1 MRRLVVLFCLF
12 LLCIQEIYAQQ
23 QVSDELRAYNDYLL
37 SLSCYKAS
45 GELNMAIGEKFM
57 EGDIAGVRRLSAERE
72 KLLMQSIDSVLAFRA
87 DAKKSEAAAQ
97 LITRLVFNLGF
108 ENTGKVLNRF
118 EPGFDPLCLQE
129 VRQSLER
136 ESKVRPGM
144 PAADFKVF
152 DREGKEYTLA
162 SFKGKYIFLEFSAS
176 WCSWCKKEIPSIRQA
191 YERFKDS
198 VVFITIHLDDN
209 RDKWLKDLE
218 THAVPW
224 YCLTD
229 LKAWKSPVAKAYN
242 IAGVPNCFI
251 IGKDGLIK
259 AKELR
264 REEITQQ
271 LEKLLAADKGIQ
283 FRTGSFQDALQEAEA
298 TGKLI
303 FLDGYTSWCAPC
315 KMMNTTVF
323 TDPEVGHFFNEHF
336 INVKFDMEKGEGRE
350 LLKRYG
356 MQVFPTY
363 LLLDAAGNEVHRVVG
378 GHDAGEF
385 IRLIR
390 EGMDPENSIAGMQKR
405 YETGDR
411 EADFLRRYITT
422 LGGGYRFDK
431 IPAVLDELCR
441 KNGETV
447 NEEDWQLIRRY
458 LSDPSSYTF
467 HFVAKHREL
476 FTAYIAPEELEAWI
490 QKVLYVPV
498 FNTVNSLVFDEKE
511 YDAERFKTL
520 RKDIKIVRPERK
532 SYLLSILDYYDA
544 FRMDKM
550 DKVLSIFKKQFMS
563 LPASDRWGL
572 TMQLNAMLCAKG
584 NKAQC
589 EEGLHIFRQLFNL
602 VDPIL
607 KNFENALNK
616 RIGSL

>member
-1 MRRLVVLFCLF
+1 
-12 LLCIQEIYAQQ
+12 
-23 QVSDELRAYNDYLL
+23 
-37 SLSCYKAS
+37 
-45 GELNMAIGEKFM
+45 
-57 EGDIAGVRRLSAERE
+57 
-72 KLLMQSIDSVLAFRA
+72 
-87 DAKKSEAAAQ
+87 
-97 LITRLVFNLGF
+97 
-108 ENTGKVLNRF
+108 
-118 EPGFDPLCLQE
+118 
-129 VRQSLER
+129 
-136 ESKVRPGM
+136 
-144 PAADFKVF
+144 
-152 DREGKEYTLA
+152 
-162 SFKGKYIFLEFSAS
+162 
-176 WCSWCKKEIPSIRQA
+176 
-191 YERFKDS
+191 
-198 VVFITIHLDDN
+198 
-209 RDKWLKDLE
+209 
-218 THAVPW
+218 
-224 YCLTD
+224 
-229 LKAWKSPVAKAYN
+229 
-242 IAGVPNCFI
+242 
-251 IGKDGLIK
+251 
-259 AKELR
+259 
-264 REEITQQ
+264 
-271 LEKLLAADKGIQ
+271 
-283 FRTGSFQDALQEAEA
+283 
-298 TGKLI
+298 
-303 FLDGYTSWCAPC
+303 
-315 KMMNTTVF
+315 
-323 TDPEVGHFFNEHF
+323 
-336 INVKFDMEKGEGRE
+336 
-350 LLKRYG
+350 

-363 LLLDAAGNEVHRVVG
+363 LVLDAAGNEVHRVVG

-405 YETGDR
+405 YETGERD
-411 EADFLRRYITT
+411 ADFLRRYITT

-467 HFVAKHREL
+467 HFVAKHRKL

-498 FNTVNSLVFDEKE
+498 FNTVNSLIFDEKE

-589 EEGLHIFRQLFNL
+589 EEGLHIFRQLFNP